1 MDSRIQNSTQTQPT
15 RDTKETTD
23 TSTLIFHERLRIY
36 KQHRR
41 QANFAFYLAW
51 GLAGISG
58 LVGVAAV
65 VLLFT
70 GCVSEGIYTGL
81 GGGMYSNA
89 TAICLKLAK
98 DTNDRVDKDAR
109 ALEEES

>member
-1 MDSRIQNSTQTQPT
+1 MPDLDESVEFIARASHMN
-15 RDTKETTD
+15 KNNE
-23 TSTLIFHERLRIY
+23 IFQERLHIY

-65 VLLFT
+65 VLLCS
-70 GCVSEGIYTGL
+70 GRLPEGIYTGV

-98 DTNDRVDKDAR
+98 DTNARVDNDVR